1 VEAFPGQAGEAIAL
15 RRSIMGSSNHR
26 SIAATAVLALLIA
39 PAARAANPNFD
50 SPTGDPRLDAPD
62 DPGFDRCESDD
73 ASGDFVA
80 GRPVWEEQFELF
92 GFAPETTA
100 ASAIYLDPNDPLF
113 GQPQISGVRA
123 DTAWQQGRGRS
134 DVAIAILDTGVRWDR
149 SELRRK
155 VRLNCAELPAP
166 RPGGLAVPGSSPGCR
181 EPGFTYDLTGDF
193 GIDAQDYAGDP
204 GVNPSSSG
212 RGMGGLVDGLDLINA
227 FSNGV
232 DEDGNGYTDDI
243 AGWDY
248 FDGDNNPDDVSSYA
262 SAGNHGSGRA
272 EDAARQVNNDSGGA
286 SVCPYCQFVP
296 LRVWDTFVP
305 DGNNFAQAI
314 AYAADNGIEVT
325 EAAVGVLTN
334 ARFSREA
341 HQYAYEH
348 GVALMSVSS
357 DLNTANHNYPTNYN
371 HTIFVSGIVADVE
384 GLGEDTSGDTGD
396 LFPPVPIAT
405 QVPVETWFRDSG
417 LTQYGGH
424 SHINM
429 MGDTGSQATGQ
440 ASGAAGLL
448 VSQARDNGVTLTAD
462 EVKQVLTLTSE
473 DVLPGNTQG
482 VGTADP
488 AQLGWDQHFGYGR
501 VNLDAALTRVSAN
514 PAPPVLPPEAG
525 LESPPWFQ
533 VLDPDP
539 NGDNTLDASFPIVA
553 TFDVRGAT
561 GSVGWTLEVG
571 PGIEPA
577 ESPVSEWVTVAS
589 GSAAVPF
596 GHGPGAA
603 RPGSV
608 IATIPATAI
617 AAAAFPTKVAA
628 LGHFSAPPV
637 AVGPPIQGDADVPS
651 NEFAFTLRLRV
662 TDPNPL
668 QPGNVGED
676 RKTLFLHHDSTLHA
690 GWPKFIDVG
699 GESAIKMADLDGDN
713 RLDVIVADSAG
724 ALNVYDE
731 DGDPLP
737 GFPVFAPI
745 TENALAH
752 ANAPVFQ
759 ELDPPRSAFLTP
771 AVGDLDRDG
780 VPEIV
785 TIAGSEVF
793 AYQADGSV
801 RAGFPVTLNPAFSLP
816 ALRTND
822 NHLKTGFTASPV
834 LGNLDGDPALEIVA
848 AGLDQRVYAWN
859 HDGTPL
865 AGWPVYAKD
874 PTQPANVG
882 AEIFATPTLA
892 DLDGD
897 GTLDVVV
904 STNEEYGTP
913 SFDPQDEFT
922 ELLDI
927 FSDPTQLPNFPTQL
941 ASAALDQVFANA
953 GGTTRVY
960 AIRNTGTAFDG
971 NPGDDGGAV
980 VDADA
985 FLPGW
990 PIAVPQ
996 LLQELLPLVA
1006 PGHMLAAA
1014 DLDSDPATTE
1024 LVVSGTAANTQIVK
1038 YDGTTIR
1045 TMSPDIA
1052 GGDSVDQSAMLD
1064 LLSYPAIADF
1074 DGDTDLDIIKG
1085 MISAAGAA
1093 NLLLVGQN
1101 VPFNHVISAW
1111 DANTGENLPT
1121 FPKATDDFVLLSH
1134 PVVADVGKPGVAGA
1148 PSDGVNEIV
1157 VGTGMYLLH
1166 AYNPAGVEPAGWP
1179 KLTGGWLAQPPA
1191 LGDVDGDGLL
1201 EVAANTREGN
1211 VYVWDT
1217 DGSACGNNDQW
1228 WTYHH
1233 DEWNTG
1239 DHRRD
1244 TRAPDR
1250 VVSLA
1255 ASSTVIEQ
1263 VDVDWTAPGDDGP
1276 CGQAGSYEMAWSAY
1290 PNVLTPANFASANP
1304 ISLSPPQAAAS
1315 PESTSFAA
1323 PQNVIYV
1330 GLRALDEAGNPGRLS
1345 VVTVKVLPEPGA
1357 AASVAV
1363 GVLLLA
1369 GLARRRAR

>member
-1 VEAFPGQAGEAIAL
+1 MRCENIM
-15 RRSIMGSSNHR
+15 RNSICR
-26 SIAATAVLALLIA
+26 SIAATAALLLLAA
-39 PAARAANPNFD
+39 PAAHAANPNFD
-50 SPTGDPRLDAPD
+50 NPTGDPRADAPD
-62 DPGFDRCESDD
+62 DPSFDRCESDD

-100 ASAIYLDPNDPLF
+100 NTAIYLDPNDPLF
-113 GQPQISGVRA
+113 GQAQISGVRA
-123 DTAWQQGRGRS
+123 DTAWQQGRGRA
-134 DVAIAILDTGVRWDR
+134 DVAIAILDTGMRWDR

-166 RPGGLAVPGSSPGCR
+166 RPGGVAVPGSSPGCR
-181 EPGFTYDLTGDF
+181 EPGLSYDLTGDF
-193 GIDAQDYAGDP
+193 GIDTQDWAGDP
-204 GVNPSSSG
+204 SVNPSSSG
-212 RGMGGLVDGLDLINA
+212 RGMAGLVDGLDLINA

-232 DEDGNGYTDDI
+232 DEEGNGYTDDI

-248 FDGDNNPDDVSSYA
+248 FDGDNNADDVSSYS
-262 SAGNHGSGRA
+262 SAGNHGAGRA
-272 EDAARQVNNDSGGA
+272 SDAARQTNEDAGGA
-286 SVCPYCQFVP
+286 SVCPYCQVVP

-341 HQYAYEH
+341 HQYAYER

-396 LFPPVPIAT
+396 FFPPVPIAT

-424 SHINM
+424 HHINM

-448 VSQARDNGVTLTAD
+448 VSQALDNGITLTAD

-488 AQLGWDQHFGYGR
+488 SQLGWDQHFGYGR

-514 PAPPVLPPEAG
+514 PVPPVIPPEAG
-525 LESPPWFQ
+525 VESPPWFS

-539 NGDNTLDASFPIVA
+539 DGDNTLDASFPIAA
-553 TFDVRGAT
+553 TIDLRGGANA
-561 GSVGWTLEVG
+561 SWVLEVG

-577 ESPVSEWVTVAS
+577 ESPVNEWVTVAT
-589 GSAAVPF
+589 GSTSVPF
-596 GHGPGAA
+596 GHGPGTTQ
-603 RPGSV
+603 PGA
-608 IATIPATAI
+608 ILATIPATAI

-637 AVGPPIQGDADVPS
+637 AVGPPIQGDANVPS
-651 NEFAFTLRLRV
+651 NEFAFTVRLRV
-662 TDPNPL
+662 SDPL
-668 QPGNVGED
+668 HPGNVGED
-676 RKTLFLHHDSTLHA
+676 RKVLFLHHDPTLHE

-699 GESAIKMADLDGDN
+699 GESALKLADLDGDN
-713 RLDVIVADSAG
+713 RLDVIVADSGGSLTA
-724 ALNVYDE
+724 YD
-731 DGDPLP
+731 DQGDPLP
-737 GFPVFAPI
+737 GFPVLAPI

-752 ANAPVFQ
+752 AGAPVFD
-759 ELDPPRSAFLTP
+759 ELDMPRHAFLTP
-771 AVGDLDRDG
+771 AIGDLDRDG

-785 TIAGSEVF
+785 TIAGNQVF

-801 RAGFPVTLNPAFSLP
+801 RPGFPVSLNPAFSLP

-882 AEIFATPTLA
+882 AEIFTTPTLA

-897 GTLDVVV
+897 GTLDVIV

-922 ELLDI
+922 ELLDV
-927 FSDPTQLPNFPTQL
+927 FSDPTQLPDFPTQL
-941 ASAALDQVFANA
+941 ASAALDQVLANA

-971 NPGDDGGAV
+971 NSGDDGGAV

-996 LLQELLPLVA
+996 LAQELLPLVG

-1014 DLDSDPATTE
+1014 DLDLDPATTE
-1024 LVVSGTAANTQIVK
+1024 LVVSAALGNNQIVRA
-1038 YDGTTIR
+1038 DGTVIR
-1045 TMSPDIA
+1045 TMSPDMSSGA
-1052 GGDSVDQSAMLD
+1052 GAPSDSVDQTAMID
-1064 LLSYPAIADF
+1064 VLSYPAIADF

-1085 MISAAGAA
+1085 MVTAGGVAD
-1093 NLLLVGQN
+1093 LILVGQN
-1101 VPFNHVISAW
+1101 VPFNHVVSAW
-1111 DANTGENLPT
+1111 DANTGTRLSS

-1134 PVVADVGKPGVAGA
+1134 PVVADVGKPGVAGI
-1148 PSDGVNEIV
+1148 PSDGLNEIV

-1166 AYNPAGVEPAGWP
+1166 AYNPTGVEPAGWP

-1217 DGSACGNNDQW
+1217 DGAACGNNDQW

-1244 TRAPDR
+1244 ARPPDR
-1250 VVSLA
+1250 VLSLA
-1255 ASSTVIEQ
+1255 ATSTTLLQ
-1263 VDVDWTAPGDDGP
+1263 VDASWAAPGDDGP
-1276 CGQAGSYEMAWSAY
+1276 CGQAGSYEMAWST
-1290 PNVLTPANFASANP
+1290 NLLTPENFAAANP
-1304 ISLSPPQAAAS
+1304 VSVSAPQAGGTAEA
-1315 PESTSFAA
+1315 TSFAA
-1323 PQNVIYV
+1323 PQNHLYV
-1330 GLRALDEAGNPGRLS
+1330 GLRARDEAGNPGRLQ
-1345 VVTVKVLPEPGA
+1345 VAEVNVLPEPSAALSLVA
-1357 AASVAV
+1357 AA
-1363 GVLLLA
+1363 LLLA
-1369 GLARRRAR
+1369 ALARRRER